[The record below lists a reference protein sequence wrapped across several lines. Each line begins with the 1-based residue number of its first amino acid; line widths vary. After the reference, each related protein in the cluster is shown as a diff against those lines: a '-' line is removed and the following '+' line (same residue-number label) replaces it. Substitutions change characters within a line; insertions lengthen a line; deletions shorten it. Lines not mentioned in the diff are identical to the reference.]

1 MAAGQSEINS
11 FMSKFYQLLQSGENA
26 QLTLECYNGQF
37 YVNLRASLP
46 HYPHQQF
53 HEHHQHHRQQ
63 VPSPSR
69 LRRRARRAAAHN
81 AKAFTTK
88 ASHQATS
95 SDNTTNDDNQTQTPA
110 KKVDVAVQATENLVP
125 ASSEVAVQASLCETP
140 QFENIVPGNYVGQF
154 AEPPSPILH
163 PYPKNDP
170 HPVQEQPDHDHGLTT
185 EQVVHSEPA
194 VLSADAHQTG
204 QAFLPH
210 PHSPY
215 PHKTHP
221 GRYNHCC
228 DHRCNTGRRRT
239 NSGKR
244 ITDERLCCDHRCS

>member
-53 HEHHQHHRQQ
+53 HEHHRQQ